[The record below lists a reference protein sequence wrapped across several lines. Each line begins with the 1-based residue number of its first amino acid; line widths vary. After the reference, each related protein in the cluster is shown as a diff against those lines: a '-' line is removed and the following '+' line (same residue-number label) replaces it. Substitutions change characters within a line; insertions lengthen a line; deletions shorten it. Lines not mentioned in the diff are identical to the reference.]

1 MSKQQPSLIIL
12 VMGKYFILYKKFAF
26 EDTLVQFWIFS
37 SVVDKSIKLTLIKG
51 NLACMNKICPCSG
64 IEKLKKP
71 FQYL

>member
-1 MSKQQPSLIIL
+1 ME
-12 VMGKYFILYKKFAF
+12 KYFILYKKFAF
-26 EDTLVQFWIFS
+26 EDTLLQFWMFS

>member
-26 EDTLVQFWIFS
+26 EDTLLQFWMFS

-64 IEKLKKP
+64 IEKLKKS